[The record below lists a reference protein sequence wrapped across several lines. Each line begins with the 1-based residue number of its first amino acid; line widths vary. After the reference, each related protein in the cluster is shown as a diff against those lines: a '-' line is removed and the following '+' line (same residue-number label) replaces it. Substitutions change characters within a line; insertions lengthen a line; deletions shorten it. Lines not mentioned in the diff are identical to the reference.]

1 VWLRSNA
8 FDDGAAIPR
17 QFTGEGEDISPP
29 LDWNDPPAGTRS
41 FVVLCDDPDAPS
53 GTWHHWAAYDIPPE
67 CTGLPAA
74 AAAQPAKQGFQQALN
89 DFGKPGYGGP
99 LPPRSDGPHRYRFY
113 LLALSAGHL
122 NVRKH
127 PSCLQ
132 VEREARRHILAE
144 AVLSGVYERR

>member
-17 QFTGEGEDISPP
+17 QFTGEGEDVSPP
-29 LDWNDPPAGTRS
+29 LDWSDAPAGTRS

-53 GTWHHWAAYDIPPE
+53 GTWHHWAAYDIAPGCKE
-67 CTGLPAA
+67 LPVG

-89 DFGKPGYGGP
+89 DFGKSGYGGP
-99 LPPRSDGPHRYRFY
+99 FPPRSDGPHHYRFH

-122 NVRKH
+122 DLRKD

-132 VEREARRHILAE
+132 VAREARRHVLAE
-144 AVLSGVYERR
+144 AVLTGVYER